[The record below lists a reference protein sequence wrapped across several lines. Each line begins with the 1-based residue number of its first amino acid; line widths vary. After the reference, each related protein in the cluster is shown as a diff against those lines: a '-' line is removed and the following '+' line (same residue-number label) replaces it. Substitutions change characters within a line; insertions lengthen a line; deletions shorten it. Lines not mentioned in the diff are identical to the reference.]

1 MESPPKSHSSGIFG
15 QVAPERLGKYPL
27 LSVIGTG
34 SMGVVYKS
42 YDPQMRCAVALKT
55 IRSELLDD
63 EIENFPARFRIEAQ
77 AAGSLTHPGIVRVY
91 EHGEAEGYAYIAME
105 YVEGHSLRD
114 CFERKVRFNSGQAIN
129 ILSQLLK
136 ALQHAH
142 EHGVW
147 HRDVKPGNILLLSD
161 GQIKVTDFGIAR
173 VESVST
179 PQANTIMGTPGFIAP
194 ELYLS
199 DAFDHR
205 IDLFAAGVVFYQLLT
220 GVMPFVGTPEK
231 VMFRVCYET
240 PLPVSVVARQP
251 SLRPFDA
258 VVLKAL
264 ARSPEDR
271 FASAAE
277 FLEALVLAQAGGG
290 TASADQTVMFAR
302 CAPQAAAPATT
313 NETLMLARRPP
324 PGPAPPAAGSDETL
338 ISPRRADETLML
350 PRELWPEDDPSP
362 PRRAAPGPG
371 PAERADKTLML
382 PRQPG
387 QTGGVPAPDATVM
400 LPREQWPGG
409 GPPRRPGQ
417 TGAPSI
423 SDETLISPRRSA
435 PTSRLAGADQT
446 LIVPRHAVPD
456 DPNLT
461 IIRAVPAETPATE
474 PLPPLPA
481 AKSDFPEKPPAPPA
495 AASALRAKPSTAA
508 GWNPQALTQIEKQLA
523 QFLGPIARVLVRS
536 ATHETSDLVA
546 LIQWLA
552 AKISIAPDRE
562 AFLRGAGVVSA
573 GSPGR
578 SNSDTRGFVAPAG
591 SGVPLTPDYIARAG
605 QLLAVHLGPIAQI
618 LARRAGSQGSS
629 QEQFVATLATHL
641 SDDRERARFL
651 KDLG

>member
-1 MESPPKSHSSGIFG
+1 MESPPKSHSTGIFG

-63 EIENFPARFRIEAQ
+63 ATENLAARFRIEAQ

-105 YVEGHSLRD
+105 FVEGHSLRD
-114 CFERKVRFNSGQAIN
+114 CFERKVRFNTTQAIN
-129 ILSQLLK
+129 IVSQLLK

-147 HRDVKPGNILLLSD
+147 HRDVKPGNILLVGD
-161 GQIKVTDFGIAR
+161 GQVKITDFGIAR
-173 VESVST
+173 VEAASS
-179 PQANTIMGTPGFIAP
+179 PQTNTIMGTPGFIAP

-205 IDLFAAGVVFYQLLT
+205 SDLFAAGVVFYQLLT

-240 PLPVSVVARQP
+240 PLPASVVARQP
-251 SLRPFDA
+251 SLRPFDG

-277 FLEALVLAQAGGG
+277 FLEALVSAQAGG
-290 TASADQTVMFAR
+290 AARADETVMFAR
-302 CAPQAAAPATT
+302 RAPQAAAPPVT

-324 PGPAPPAAGSDETL
+324 QASAPPAGGDETL
-338 ISPRRADETLML
+338 ISPRRADETLMI
-350 PRELWPEDDPSP
+350 PREPGQVGIPHELWPEDGPSTS
-362 PRRAAPGPG
+362 
-371 PAERADKTLML
+371 DKTLML
-382 PRQPG
+382 SRSG
-387 QTGGVPAPDATVM
+387 AETM
-400 LPREQWPGG
+400 ILPRPA
-409 GPPRRPGQ
+409 
-417 TGAPSI
+417 TGPSI
-423 SDETLISPRRSA
+423 TDKTLISPRR
-435 PTSRLAGADQT
+435 TSQTARLPSADQT
-446 LIVPRHAVPD
+446 VLIPRHSVPD

-461 IIRAVPAETPATE
+461 IIRAIPTETSVTE
-474 PLPPLPA
+474 PLLPLRAPEPELHDELASPPP
-481 AKSDFPEKPPAPPA
+481 SPPASQSPF
-495 AASALRAKPSTAA
+495 ASALKRSQSTAA
-508 GWNPQALTQIEKQLA
+508 GWNPQTLTAIEKQLA
-523 QFLGPIARVLVRS
+523 HFLGPIARVLVRA
-536 ATHETSDLVA
+536 ATHETSDLVS

-562 AFLRGAGVVSA
+562 AFLKGAGVVSVFSA
-573 GSPGR
+573 VH
-578 SNSDTRGFVAPAG
+578 SNSDTKSCAPQTG
-591 SGVPLTPDYIARAG
+591 GGTPLTPEYIARAS

-618 LARRAGSQGSS
+618 LARRVAQQGSS

-651 KDLG
+651 ESLR